1 MIRVFIDEDFNHDI
15 LRGVLRRLPILDA
28 VTAQEL
34 GRKRKPDPGH
44 LALATDRIII
54 TPDETSV
61 PRKGFSPESV
71 CASCARLVYG
81 RRVRRWNE
89 ADGVPP
95 VGGVR
100 LLVDPAELL
109 NYFAK
114 TGESPTQVGRTNQ
127 KEPWHGFAAL
137 DSLAGKDA
145 HGGLVLRYDDSLL
158 SGRKGE
164 DLVILSRRQADVLHT
179 KHVKRRGLAF
189 EASEERGRE
198 VRVEEELNRHAGG
211 A

>member
-1 MIRVFIDEDFNHDI
+1 MRNVGLEAERKRVNGVIRVFIDEDFNHDI
-15 LRGVLRRLPILDA
+15 VRGVLRRLPILDA

-44 LALATDRIII
+44 LALATDR
-54 TPDETSV
+54 
-61 PRKGFSPESV
+61 
-71 CASCARLVYG
+71 
-81 RRVRRWNE
+81 
-89 ADGVPP
+89 PP

-114 TGESPTQVGRTNQ
+114 TGESPTQVGRTTQ

-164 DLVILSRRQADVLHT
+164 DLVILSRRQADVLDT

-198 VRVEEELNRHAGG
+198 VRVEEELNRHAGC